1 MKKKLYTVP
10 KSKGKIIE
18 TGKIDIPNTLYKNM
32 FGFCK

>member
-18 TGKIDIPNTLYKNM
+18 TGKIGTSLNMHQSKNTFY
-32 FGFCK
+32 